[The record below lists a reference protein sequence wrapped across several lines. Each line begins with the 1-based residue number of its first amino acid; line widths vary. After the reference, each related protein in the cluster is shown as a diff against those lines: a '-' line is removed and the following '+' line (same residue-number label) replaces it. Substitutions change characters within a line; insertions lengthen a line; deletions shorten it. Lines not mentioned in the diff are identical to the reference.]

1 LREAL
6 KYLGKAETRQASD
19 MAEMTE
25 RRIDLME
32 QFVRARKALQVTI
45 DRQGDMEVVGVGE
58 RAANTEGWKSC
69 DWVEMTMSVFKLSS
83 WQSGQRQD
91 MIGWDGMG

>member
-1 LREAL
+1 MTHPIHVLSSHPLCQVEIDDYRDYEKAIGALREAL

-32 QFVRARKALQVTI
+32 QFVKARKALQV
-45 DRQGDMEVVGVGE
+45 RAGRECGSSGE
-58 RAANTEGWKSC
+58 I
-69 DWVEMTMSVFKLSS
+69 VEE
-83 WQSGQRQD
+83 
-91 MIGWDGMG
+91 